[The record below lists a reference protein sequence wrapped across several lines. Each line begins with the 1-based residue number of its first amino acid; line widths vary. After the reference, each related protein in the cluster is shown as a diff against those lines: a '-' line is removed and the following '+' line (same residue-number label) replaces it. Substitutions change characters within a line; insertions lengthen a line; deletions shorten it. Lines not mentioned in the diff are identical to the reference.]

1 VKTPLRLRRF
11 WGSVRPRSRR
21 GGILAVVGILAGAV
35 ALSAVMFVGAAMAW
49 SPYLNFSF
57 DHDSHAEEAAGLE
70 LTFASSSTCASCHE
84 PQAAKLASKSHTGIG
99 CQSCHGALLEHTLES
114 ESPDAATVK
123 IAVPTDEVCIRC
135 HVQATG
141 RPAGLRGIIP
151 SEHYVSNCLA
161 CHDPHTG
168 VANRPPVVQHP
179 LEKLPP
185 CLTCHGPE
193 GFKARN
199 QRHPAGTSDD
209 KPCLDCHA
217 AGRGPGED
225 DGTTK

>member
-1 VKTPLRLRRF
+1 VKTSLRLRRF
-11 WGSVRPRSRR
+11 WASVRPRTRR
-21 GGILAVVGILAGAV
+21 GAVLATAGIIATAGV
-35 ALSAVMFVGAAMAW
+35 LSAGLFVGAAMAW
-49 SPYLNFSF
+49 SPYLDFSLHR
-57 DHDSHAEEAAGLE
+57 DVDAKQTAARE
-70 LTFASSSTCASCHE
+70 LTFASSSTCAECHG
-84 PQAAKLASKSHTGIG
+84 PQADKLVSKSHVGIG

-114 ESPDAATVK
+114 EDPGAETVR

-151 SEHYVSNCLA
+151 TEHYVSTCLA

-168 VANRPPVVQHP
+168 VANRPPVVEHP
-179 LEKLPP
+179 LAKLPN
-185 CLTCHGPE
+185 CLVCHGPE
-193 GFKARN
+193 GFKQRN

-217 AGRGPGED
+217 RGRGPAED
-225 DGTTK
+225 DGGTN